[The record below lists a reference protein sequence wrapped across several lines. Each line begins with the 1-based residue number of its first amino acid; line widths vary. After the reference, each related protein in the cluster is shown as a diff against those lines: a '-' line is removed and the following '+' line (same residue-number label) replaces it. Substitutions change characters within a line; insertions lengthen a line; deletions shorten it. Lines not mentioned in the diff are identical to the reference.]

1 MAGEEELLAE
11 AEQIL
16 RDTLEVE
23 ELAKILEMHDAVGRL
38 LSALEA
44 RIEELMPGWKGYTS

>member
-1 MAGEEELLAE
+1 MAGEDELLAE

-23 ELAKILEMHDAVGRL
+23 ELAEVLRMHDAVGRL

-44 RIEELMPGWKGYTS
+44 RIEELVPGWKDWQ

>member
-1 MAGEEELLAE
+1 MDPAEQALLAE

-23 ELAKILEMHDAVGRL
+23 ELAEVLRMHDAVGRL

-44 RIEELMPGWKGYTS
+44 RIEELVPGWKDYT

>member
-1 MAGEEELLAE
+1 MAGEDELLAE

-23 ELAKILEMHDAVGRL
+23 ELAEVLRMHDAVSRL
-38 LSALEA
+38 LAALEA
-44 RIEELMPGWKGYTS
+44 RIEELVPGWKDWP